1 MLLNCHIDFAVLN
14 SQVCEVD
21 VFDHPRFCDEFSHL
35 VTRTFS
41 CKLNSLLQSH
51 VDGINVS
58 DNLKILLNCRIY
70 DAVVNSFS
78 FSLTTVWSRCF
89 SSSQILWW
97 ILTSIEWTFSSNL
110 NSLVRSFVDGINV
123 LDDVNMLLNCHFFNP
138 VVNSLILQND
148 KSVKKMF
155 LLIPD
160 SVMNS
165 HI

>member
-1 MLLNCHIDFAVLN
+1 M
-14 SQVCEVD
+14 
-21 VFDHPRFCDEFSHL
+21 
-35 VTRTFS
+35 
-41 CKLNSLLQSH
+41 
-51 VDGINVS
+51 
-58 DNLKILLNCRIY
+58 
-70 DAVVNSFS
+70 
-78 FSLTTVWSRCF
+78 
-89 SSSQILWW
+89 
-97 ILTSIEWTFSSNL
+97 
-110 NSLVRSFVDGINV
+110 